1 VQNNISISEMK
12 KKECY
17 SFHDFMVGRDYN
29 VKPTPII
36 SAAET
41 MYAFDMVIQATQSTA
56 VMIIGS
62 TSTSA
67 TLAVVTAALLRN
79 LPVINI
85 NIDEN
90 VLDVTISK
98 AITTMSTCTIS
109 ISSYAMIYSSHVNQI
124 HDCLDVVYR

>member
-1 VQNNISISEMK
+1 M

-17 SFHDFMVGRDYN
+17 SFHDFMIGRDYN

-36 SAAET
+36 SAAER
-41 MYAFDMVIQATQSTA
+41 MYAFDMIIQATQSTA

-62 TSTSA
+62 TSSSA

-85 NIDEN
+85 NIEEN
-90 VLDVTISK
+90 VLDVTIAK

-109 ISSYAMIYSSHVNQI
+109 ISSYAIIHSSHVNQI
-124 HDCLDVVYR
+124 HDCLDMVYR